1 METVDLTDTETVEAV
16 EGVYLAQLAVGDEM
30 SVQHFQIEAG
40 AEVPEHEHHHEQ
52 VGYLYQGE
60 LTFVVDGE
68 EHVVTP
74 GESYTIPGG
83 EAHAAV
89 NEGDDPVRGIDV
101 FSPPRANPDW
111 LE

>member
-16 EGVYLAQLAVGDEM
+16 AGVHLAQLAVGDDM
-30 SVQHFQIEAG
+30 SVQHFQIEPG

-52 VGYLYQGE
+52 AGYLYRGE
-60 LTFVVDGE
+60 LTFLVEGE
-68 EHVVTP
+68 EHVVAA

-89 NEGDDPVRGIDV
+89 NEGEEPVAGVDI

-111 LE
+111 QE